1 MINENGRVL
10 RADDDDMT
18 CNGPGQLVMYGNRK
32 MGKYG
37 MARQQ
42 DNTVL
47 LLSSHNRTLFLSL
60 SAHWYVSA
68 KVIIYRNLPAEYKIT
83 S

>member
-37 MARQQ
+37 MARQ
-42 DNTVL
+42 
-47 LLSSHNRTLFLSL
+47 H
-60 SAHWYVSA
+60 SAAAVF
-68 KVIIYRNLPAEYKIT
+68 T
-83 S
+83 Q